1 MEKKKEPSLSKSGLP
16 ENMLRTPFDLV
27 DDYQENKKGVVKLA
41 LPNDQLPK
49 DAQGRTPDLRSDS
62 SPAFRREDLF
72 KGLRAVEITPVPE
85 ESSDPGNA
93 QQQRIELL
101 IKKIAEMFDC
111 SEERAA
117 GIVKEALAQRNID
130 QTLDSMFDN
139 ISEFQEIGVVN
150 GMPPKLIPPASGVT
164 WINLVDPE
172 TGEPI
177 KKEDLLKYIPDVDL
191 EEAYPGTRKTNPE
204 LYRVSPYP
212 TPEEMITS
220 QNIGMGKLVHVT
232 DKWFFYR
239 HHQFHSIHHKRR
251 RAHFDEISLMLMR
264 FNWARYKE
272 ELHKKKY
279 HIFDKTPRAKAERLA
294 LKRSREKIK
303 PTLMIS

>member
-1 MEKKKEPSLSKSGLP
+1 MEKKKEPSLSKSDLP

-41 LPNDQLPK
+41 LPNDQLPT
-49 DAQGRTPDLRSDS
+49 DALGRTPDLRSDG

-72 KGLRAVEITPVPE
+72 KGLRAVEIAPVPE
-85 ESSDPGNA
+85 KSSDSGNV

-139 ISEFQEIGVVN
+139 ISKFQEIGVVN
-150 GMPPKLIPPASGVT
+150 GMPPKLIPPASGVM
-164 WINLVDPE
+164 WINLVDPA

-177 KKEDLLKYIPDVDL
+177 KREDLVKAMQDVDL

-204 LYRVSPYP
+204 LYRTSPYP

-251 RAHFDEISLMLMR
+251 KAHFDEISLMLIR
-264 FNWARYKE
+264 FNWVQYKE
-272 ELHKKKY
+272 ALHKKKY

-303 PTLMIS
+303 STLMIS